1 MISKA
6 KARFIKLL
14 QVKKYRLA
22 EQCFLVQGA
31 KAVSE
36 TLTSDF
42 TIPTL
47 LGTDEFFNSVDRKIL
62 ASVKEIIKV
71 SADELT
77 SIGSVEANNSALAI
91 VRMRPNQ
98 GPQPP
103 LTGFSLVLDDIRDPG
118 NLGTI
123 IRTADWYGIKNIVAS
138 PETTDLYNPKVINA
152 TMGSF
157 LRVNVFYT
165 PLEAWLSSVSLP
177 TYGTFLTGENIH
189 SIKFPNAGL
198 VVVGNESK
206 GISPSIEKRITHRIT
221 IPRYGQA
228 ESLNASTATAIVLD
242 NVYRHS

>member
-42 TIPTL
+42 TILTL

-62 ASVKEIIKV
+62 ASVKEIINV
-71 SADELT
+71 SANELT
-77 SIGSVEANNSALAI
+77 SVGSVEANNSALAI
-91 VRMRPNQ
+91 VRMRPNL
-98 GPQPP
+98 GPRPP
-103 LTGFSLVLDDIRDPG
+103 LAGFSLVLDDIRDPG

-177 TYGTFLTGENIH
+177 KYGTFLTGENIH

>member
-6 KARFIKLL
+6 KVRFIKFL

-31 KAVSE
+31 KAVRE

-42 TIPTL
+42 VIPTL
-47 LGTDEFFNSVDRKIL
+47 LGTEEFFNSVDRKIL
-62 ASVKEIIKV
+62 ANVTEIIVV
-71 SADELT
+71 SAKELT
-77 SIGSVEANNSALAI
+77 SVGSVEANNSALAI
-91 VRMRPNQ
+91 VRMKPNH

-103 LTGFSLVLDDIRDPG
+103 FKGFSLVLDDIRDPG

-123 IRTADWYGIKNIVAS
+123 IRTADWYGITNIVAS

-165 PLEAWLSSVSLP
+165 PLEKWLASVSLP
-177 TYGTFLTGENIH
+177 AYGTFLNGENIH
-189 SIKFPNAGL
+189 SVKFPKAGL

-206 GISPSIEKRITHRIT
+206 GISSVIEKRITHRIT

-228 ESLNASTATAIVLD
+228 ESLNVSTATAIVLD